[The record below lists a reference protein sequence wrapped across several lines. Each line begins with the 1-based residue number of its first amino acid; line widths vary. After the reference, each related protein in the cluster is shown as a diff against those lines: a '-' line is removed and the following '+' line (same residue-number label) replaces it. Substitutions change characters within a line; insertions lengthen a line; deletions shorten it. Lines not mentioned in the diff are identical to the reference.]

1 MAAPCVNIFIDGD
14 EAKTNACDLKVLAI
28 TNTDF
33 PTASAST

>member
-14 EAKTNACDLKVLAI
+14 EAKTNARDLKVLAI